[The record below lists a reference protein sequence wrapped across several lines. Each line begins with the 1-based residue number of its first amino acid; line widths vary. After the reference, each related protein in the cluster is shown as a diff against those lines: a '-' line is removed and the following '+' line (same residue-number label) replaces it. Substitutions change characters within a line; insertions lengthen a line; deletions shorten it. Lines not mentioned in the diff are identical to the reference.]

1 MVSKLLSIQ
10 YCTFILQSSPCYV
23 IALLSV
29 AHSVS
34 NILSIA
40 YCVST
45 LLSVLWCVNIL
56 LSIMKCVSI
65 LHSVAHC
72 VNMLF
77 FHKKCVSTLLPV
89 PFFVMSVPGF
99 VKNSCWYPTVSVYHN
114 SQYHAL
120 SVNFFQFLTL
130 SVKSCQYHN
139 VLV

>member
-1 MVSKLLSIQ
+1 MLYCASVLQSASDYVISLLS
-10 YCTFILQSSPCYV
+10 F
-23 IALLSV
+23 
-29 AHSVS
+29 AHHVS

-89 PFFVMSVPGF
+89 LFFVLSESSC
-99 VKNSCWYPTVSVYHN
+99 VKNSCWYPTVSVCYN
-114 SQYHAL
+114 SQYLAV
-120 SVNFFQFLTL
+120 SVNFFQLLTL